1 MKAKMAARQ
10 ATKQRPNGA
19 HRRCLVSGAILPKD
33 SLLRFVVTV
42 EGSVKPDAAGNGG
55 GRGLWLSPGRD
66 MIKMALAR
74 KLFAK
79 AARRWLGDVD
89 DALTCRA
96 EADLIRCWR
105 AVLGLARRA
114 GQVAT
119 DGAEVAAWTTSGKA
133 GLLIETGNV
142 DERAGTGVA
151 RVRLADPD
159 DLGRPV
165 GQPDCERAAVAVGPF
180 AERLVR
186 EAGRLAGFGCATMV
200 SVTTVR

>member
-1 MKAKMAARQ
+1 MAARQ
-10 ATKQRPNGA
+10 ATKQPPNGA
-19 HRRCLVSGAILPKD
+19 HRRCLASGAVLPKD
-33 SLLRFVVTV
+33 GLLRFVVTAD
-42 EGSVKPDAAGNGG
+42 GRVKPDATGNRG

-74 KLFAK
+74 NLFAK
-79 AARRWLGDVD
+79 AARRRIGDVD
-89 DALTCRA
+89 DALARRA

-105 AVLGLARRA
+105 AVLGLAQRA

-119 DGAEVAAWTTSGKA
+119 DGAEVAAWATSGKA
-133 GLLIETGNV
+133 GLLIETGND
-142 DERAGTGVA
+142 DERAGTDVA

-165 GQPDCERAAVAVGPF
+165 GRPDCERAAVAVGPF

-186 EAGRLAGFGCATMV
+186 EAGRLAGFGCATIV